1 MASSGM
7 LGDGNGKNGWQ
18 QEQKEL
24 EPVPKWA
31 RSETSV
37 VIGSR
42 QQSLSWLQP
51 QKLRPAQQQQQ
62 TTVFR

>member
-7 LGDGNGKNGWQ
+7 LGDGDGKNGWQ

-31 RSETSV
+31 RSETAV

-42 QQSLSWLQP
+42 QQSR
-51 QKLRPAQQQQQ
+51 LRPAQQQQQ